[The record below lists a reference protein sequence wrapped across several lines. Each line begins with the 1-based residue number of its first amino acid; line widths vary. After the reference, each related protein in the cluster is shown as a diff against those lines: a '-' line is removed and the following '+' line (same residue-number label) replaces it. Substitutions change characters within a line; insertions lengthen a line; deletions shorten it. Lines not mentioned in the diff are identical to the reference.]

1 MYGLSPGTKIGPY
14 VLDAP
19 LGAGGQGSVWRSH
32 HQDAPGEAIA
42 LKVIPVRGSPVT
54 LVERVRREAEAL
66 IRLSSGHPSVV
77 QCRGLVE
84 DQGQGVLAVAM
95 ELVSGVELSAALAD
109 PRCDA
114 AAREAILSHVASALA
129 HLHSAGFVHR
139 DLKPANVLVT
149 HSFYGAQRDPA
160 TVKLVDFG
168 IATPTGNPKP
178 LTEVGTVIGTPA
190 YMPPER
196 MDPLFWSPAPSAPTE
211 DVFAFGV
218 VAYEAFFGKHP
229 AGVEDDGTLST
240 YAEKYRAVSR
250 ANAPWPDVPA
260 AHRWARAL
268 AGSLALKRTERFPDG
283 GAILRAIAPSTST
296 PDVFVAPV
304 ASGPKTEVAPALSA
318 DAFAPPPVLGATPTP
333 WAPPAAAVPMAP
345 AGSPYGAQPTPAP
358 YPAQASFPAI
368 GAPPP
373 QMHGHHQSSSSGNP
387 LFMLIGGIAVLGV
400 LTVGGLLLFQHRSSG
415 DDVPPPAGGL
425 DVPASTGSSTP
436 APDSTGAPPDPGTA
450 TTPPP
455 VLPPPPFH
463 PPGTTPHPPG
473 TVVVGPP
480 SKTPPT
486 PPPPGSSPPHI
497 GPGTGGGGSTGRP
510 PPIHIILPP
519 GATPPGTPPP
529 GTPPPATPPPGGRPH
544 IQIH

>member
-32 HQDAPGEAIA
+32 HESIPGEPIA
-42 LKVIPVRGSPVT
+42 LKVIPVRGSPIT

-66 IRLSSGHPSVV
+66 IRLSTGHPSVV

-95 ELVSGVELSAALAD
+95 EMVSGVELSAALAD
-109 PRCDA
+109 PRCDV
-114 AAREAILSHVASALA
+114 AAREAILGHVASALA
-129 HLHSAGFVHR
+129 HLHAAGFVHR

-149 HSFYGAQRDPA
+149 HAFYASPKDPA

-196 MDPLFWSPAPSAPTE
+196 IDPMFWSAAPSAPTE

-250 ANAPWPDVPA
+250 ANAPWPDVPP

-268 AGSLALKRTERFPDG
+268 SGALALKRTERLSDG
-283 GAILRAIAPSTST
+283 GAIVVAIGGSPVT
-296 PDVFVAPV
+296 PAGFVVPV

-318 DAFAPPPVLGATPTP
+318 DAFAPPPALGMTPTP
-333 WAPPAAAVPMAP
+333 WAPPAAAPAPMMP
-345 AGSPYGAQPTPAP
+345 AASPYAPPPA
-358 YPAQASFPAI
+358 AFPAI

-373 QMHGHHQSSSSGNP
+373 QMHHGHGASGDSNP
-387 LFMLIGGIAVLGV
+387 MFKIIGGVALLGV
-400 LTVGGLLLFQHRSSG
+400 LTVGILLFAQRRSSS
-415 DDVPPPAGGL
+415 DDLPPPTGGTSP
-425 DVPASTGSSTP
+425 DVPASTGSAAP
-436 APDSTGAPPDPGTA
+436 ATTDPTAVPPDPGSTTA
-450 TTPPP
+450 LPPTM
-455 VLPPPPFH
+455 PPPPYH
-463 PPGTTPHPPG
+463 PPATHPPG
-473 TVVVGPP
+473 TVVVGPG

-486 PPPPGSSPPHI
+486 PPPPSATPPPHI
-497 GPGTGGGGSTGRP
+497 GPGTGTGGSPGRP
-510 PPIHIILPP
+510 GPIKITLPP
-519 GATPPGTPPP
+519 GTIPPTTPPATPPGTPPT
-529 GTPPPATPPPGGRPH
+529 TPPTPPGGRPH